1 LTYKVA
7 IINAVSLECGLV
19 QGGIRNPFKEFKEEL
34 IARIKDMIK
43 DRTEIKTVATAS
55 GYLRFYHPTSIE
67 NN

>member
-1 LTYKVA
+1 
-7 IINAVSLECGLV
+7 V